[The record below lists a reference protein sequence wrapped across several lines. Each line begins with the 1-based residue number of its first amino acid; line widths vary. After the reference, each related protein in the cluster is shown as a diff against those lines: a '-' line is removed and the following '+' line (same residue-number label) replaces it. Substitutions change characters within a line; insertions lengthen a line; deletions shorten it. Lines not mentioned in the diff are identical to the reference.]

1 MNRKWKIAGI
11 IGGILLFSGMGYETV
26 HAQTLTGKQAQQE
39 IDTFI
44 STARQDKSGVVDF
57 LAVNA
62 QQKKGGSKES
72 SKDRGTIK
80 YAGDNTEN
88 IHGYTQQDGKVM
100 EMNVFTNGHDVFAQQ
115 PNQRFVPNND
125 ALDEVHK
132 LYDNYK
138 INSLQLQMLDA
149 LKKYATVNRHGNTET
164 ITVRLTKK
172 NNAAIQKI
180 MWAGMEKGKTKQLI
194 IKYTVD
200 VHTHQPLTCYWKTQ
214 NYETKGDMANT
225 MTWTTAHDKFSNQN
239 KQGSIPMPAADQID
253 SNDQSSN

>member
-1 MNRKWKIAGI
+1 
-11 IGGILLFSGMGYETV
+11 
-26 HAQTLTGKQAQQE
+26 
-39 IDTFI
+39 
-44 STARQDKSGVVDF
+44 
-57 LAVNA
+57 
-62 QQKKGGSKES
+62 
-72 SKDRGTIK
+72 
-80 YAGDNTEN
+80 
-88 IHGYTQQDGKVM
+88 
-100 EMNVFTNGHDVFAQQ
+100 
-115 PNQRFVPNND
+115 
-125 ALDEVHK
+125 
-132 LYDNYK
+132 
-138 INSLQLQMLDA
+138 MLDA